1 VLACVAV
8 VLAIPTLFCGLE
20 VDDWWHR
27 VVLTQADVGAPGLQ
41 PRLLLFR
48 AFDGRS
54 EWTHWAIDHG
64 IGAWWAE
71 PNLRLNF
78 FRPLTAVTHMIDYAL
93 WPNAPWM
100 MHAQSIAWFVAC
112 IALGI
117 AIYRRVL
124 GGTWVAG
131 LACVLFTLDPT
142 HGMAVGW
149 LAQRNTLVCTAFG
162 LASILAHHRARSEGR
177 VSIAS
182 AFLLACALC
191 GGEGGVGAIGF
202 LVAHAVAL
210 DDGAIAARVKS
221 LVPHAIVIVAWAVVY
236 RALGC
241 GARGSAMYL
250 DPTGNPARFVLAVV
264 VRGPIDLATEIGGP
278 PPDVLPFLPTR
289 IQLFALVVALVAIA
303 LTAFVLAPVRRRRE
317 VRFFALGLVLSIV
330 PACGTTPTSRVLFLA
345 SLGGMGLVAIMAETI
360 VEGPARSPLARWC
373 ARLWT
378 TWVVGGHLVLGPFFF
393 VVSSVSLYFVQRA
406 GDRLGADVPR
416 DASIER
422 LVVVNP
428 PDCSFVGMFAIVGKL
443 KREPMPQRSICLA
456 PGSRAVEVQRV
467 DDRAVLVR
475 TPGGFVQNEMD
486 GLVRDPRDPMP
497 VGTRIELT
505 GLAIEI
511 TSAVDGRAD
520 AAIFRF
526 DAPLED
532 RSLRWMRW
540 DGTDFVD
547 FAPPAVGQGATL
559 APPPIFR

>member
-1 VLACVAV
+1 
-8 VLAIPTLFCGLE
+8 
-20 VDDWWHR
+20 
-27 VVLTQADVGAPGLQ
+27 
-41 PRLLLFR
+41 
-48 AFDGRS
+48 
-54 EWTHWAIDHG
+54 
-64 IGAWWAE
+64 
-71 PNLRLNF
+71 
-78 FRPLTAVTHMIDYAL
+78 M
-93 WPNAPWM
+93 
-100 MHAQSIAWFVAC
+100 
-112 IALGI
+112 
-117 AIYRRVL
+117 
-124 GGTWVAG
+124 
-131 LACVLFTLDPT
+131 
-142 HGMAVGW
+142 
-149 LAQRNTLVCTAFG
+149 
-162 LASILAHHRARSEGR
+162 
-177 VSIAS
+177 
-182 AFLLACALC
+182 
-191 GGEGGVGAIGF
+191 GF

-210 DDGAIAARVKS
+210 DEGAIVSRVRS
-221 LVPHAIVIVAWAVVY
+221 LVPHAIVIAAWAAVY

-250 DPTGNPARFVLAVV
+250 DPTGSPARFLLAVL
-264 VRGPIDLATEIGGP
+264 VRGPIDLATEVGGP
-278 PPDVLPFLPTR
+278 PPDALPFLPTR
-289 IQLFALVVALVAIA
+289 VQTIALVVAIVSIA
-303 LTAFVLAPVRRRRE
+303 LGAFVLAPARRRRE

-345 SLGGMGLVAIMAETI
+345 SLGGMGLVALMAETI
-360 VEGPARSPLARWC
+360 VEGPARSIV

-378 TWVVGGHLVLGPFFF
+378 TWAVGGHLALGPFFF
-393 VVSSVSLYFVQRA
+393 VVSSVSLFFVQRA

-416 DASIER
+416 DASVER

-428 PDCSFVGMFAIVGKL
+428 PDCSFIGMFAIVGKL

-467 DDRAVLVR
+467 DERAVLVR

-505 GLAIEI
+505 GLVIEI

-547 FAPPAVGQGATL
+547 FAPPSVGQGATL